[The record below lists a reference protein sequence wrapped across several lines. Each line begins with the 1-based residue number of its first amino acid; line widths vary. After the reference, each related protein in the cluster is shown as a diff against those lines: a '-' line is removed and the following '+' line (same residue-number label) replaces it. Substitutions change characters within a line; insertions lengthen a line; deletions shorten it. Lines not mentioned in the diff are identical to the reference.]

1 MASSPFTDRGGAGAR
16 TGSAAG
22 RLLQHPA
29 GNRPGPSHPDTLA
42 AQANLAHAHY
52 AMGRQAEAARLLTG
66 ALADCE
72 RLLPAGDPLTDA
84 IRDSLDAVSRG

>member
-1 MASSPFTDRGGAGAR
+1 V
-16 TGSAAG
+16 
-22 RLLQHPA
+22 L
-29 GNRPGPSHPDTLA
+29 GPSHPDTLA
-42 AQANLAHAHY
+42 GQANLAHAYY
-52 AMGRQAEAARLLTG
+52 AMGRQADATRLLTG